1 MKNTRQTYAGQRK
14 KYIDSLLRLQDPGSQ
29 CEYLLMLGMEKPPL
43 DSLRADQYRIGDAG
57 PQSGS
62 GQRTVMEWYIFTV
75 TVIRC
80 WYGACFP
87 FWKNCTRQERR
98 KS

>member
-1 MKNTRQTYAGQRK
+1 MDEKYQTDICRAEK
-14 KYIDSLLRLQDPGSQ
+14 KYIDSLFRLQDPGSQ

-43 DSLRADQYRIGDAG
+43 DSLRADRYRI
-57 PQSGS
+57 
-62 GQRTVMEWYIFTV
+62 VEWYIFTV

-87 FWKNCTRQERR
+87 FWKNCTRQDRR